1 MVLKK
6 IACLIVLTLGFFAIG
21 AQRVQPLIVEATST
35 PLSLEMDGNYASVLS
50 AWLAE
55 TYPDNQ
61 AFQQIIP
68 ASWIQNG
75 ELLPPTEAFGKA
87 AVAFQNNQVLQLEVN
102 VPTEGL
108 YQISL
113 EYYSLSQN
121 HLDLELEI
129 KINHQW
135 QYHEMRQL
143 TLPKRW
149 VQESTTFPKDR
160 YGNDFFASQ
169 KQEEVWNLSMLM
181 DPLGLYVEGLY
192 FHLDA
197 GVNTIQLEA
206 KKGTFLIHQ
215 VLITGKKSLPTY
227 QEYIGSNTASTQP
240 IFVEIEAEIPTRKS
254 DSTIQPGINRDLGV
268 TPFEVR
274 NLRMNVLQASTFQ
287 SPKQEVFYDIVVP
300 QSGYYYLTFKVLQ
313 NIKTNGIVY
322 RTVKING
329 EIPFEESKN
338 IPFTFANQ
346 WQNKTLG
353 DQSPYLYYLAQ
364 GVNTLSLQVSFEP
377 YREMLLSFQSDLTW
391 INETSLQ
398 IRKLTGNQ
406 LDKDRDWDLS
416 EFLPNIDEDLL
427 SMASRLEIHFQTL
440 SEMHQS
446 SRLSEVQSQL
456 RIAIRNL
463 RFLASD
469 PNQIPKQIA
478 LLSSSPSSI
487 AQTLGWVIADLS
499 VAPLTID
506 KFYVHNTVAL
516 PEANA
521 SFFASLWLSIQR
533 FFLSFFDSRYQLTA
547 SPEELEVWVNRPK
560 LYVDL
565 IQKMADETF
574 TVETGIPVKISV
586 LADEGKLIL
595 ANSAKRNPD
604 VALGISSWLPYDLG
618 IRGALTP
625 INQFSSEADFST
637 TLSLYPTQSLI
648 PLVYNQTLYGLPDT
662 ENVYLLFYRRD
673 ILDTLDLEVPQTWED
688 VTRMMPVLRRFGM
701 NFALPLSSATALK
714 SFDST
719 LPFLFQYGSS
729 VYRQDGFSVDLNN
742 SASIQA
748 ITMMTELYTIYSLE
762 QTVSNFYND
771 FRLGKAPIGVGDFGM
786 YIRLLNAAPDIKGLW
801 EIALIPGVRQSD
813 DSIRRDAPGAQT
825 ANVIFQN
832 TDKANEAWSFLSWW
846 SSTST
851 QVQFANYLLA
861 SLGREYLWNSANLEA
876 FRLSGYDEGHVVIF
890 EEQWSHLRELPKVP
904 GSYQVELE
912 ISNIWNSVVLNR
924 ANLRV
929 RLNDSLIKME
939 KEIHK
944 KMAEFG
950 YMDKQGNIL
959 KPYVITTEALII
971 EWQTGGDDFE

>member
-1 MVLKK
+1 MLKK
-6 IACLIVLTLGFFAIG
+6 IACLLVLALGFLALGSQTI
-21 AQRVQPLIVEATST
+21 QYPILEASSD

-50 AWLAE
+50 AWLSE

-61 AFQQIIP
+61 SFRQMIP
-68 ASWIQNG
+68 AIQIQNG
-75 ELLPPTEAFGKA
+75 QLLPAVDAFGKE
-87 AVAFQNNQVLQLEVN
+87 AVAFLGQQPLLVDVL

-108 YQISL
+108 YQITI
-113 EYYSLSQN
+113 EYYSISRN
-121 HLDLELEI
+121 HLDLELELT
-129 KINHQW
+129 INHQS

-143 TLPKRW
+143 ALPKRW
-149 VQESTTFPKDR
+149 VQESNVFPKDR
-160 YGNDFFASQ
+160 FGNDFFGSQ
-169 KQEEVWNLSMLM
+169 KQEEVWMTSLLM

-192 FHLDA
+192 FRLDA
-197 GVNTIQLEA
+197 GVNSIQILS
-206 KKGTFLIHQ
+206 KKGAFLISQIQ
-215 VLITGKKSLPTY
+215 VSGKQTLPTY
-227 QEYIGSNTASTQP
+227 QEYIGSKTPSTQA
-240 IFVEIEAEIPTRKS
+240 IHLEVEAEIPSRKS
-254 DSTIQPGINRDLGV
+254 DSTIQPGVNRDVKV
-268 TPFEVR
+268 TPFDVR
-274 NLRMNVLQASTFQ
+274 HLRMNILQASTFQ
-287 SPKQEVFYDIVVP
+287 SPKQEVTYDVFVP
-300 QSGYYYLTFKVLQ
+300 QSGYYYLTLKVLQ
-313 NIKTNGIVY
+313 QLKTNGIVY

-329 EIPFEESKN
+329 TIPFEESKN
-338 IPFTFANQ
+338 IPFRFQNQ

-353 DQSPYLYYLAQ
+353 DDIPYLYFLSQ
-364 GVNTLSLQVSFEP
+364 GVNTITIGVSFEP
-377 YREMLLSFQSDLTW
+377 YREMLYSFQSDLTW
-391 INETSLQ
+391 INETALQ

-416 EFLPNIDEDLL
+416 EFLPNIDQELVA
-427 SMASRLEIHFQTL
+427 MASRLEDHFQTL
-440 SEMHQS
+440 QTMHQS
-446 SRLSEVQSQL
+446 NRLSEVQSQL

-463 RFLASD
+463 RFLATN
-469 PNQIPKQIA
+469 PNQIPKHIA

-487 AQTLGWVIADLS
+487 AQTLGWIISDLS
-499 VAPLTID
+499 VSPLAMD
-506 KFYVHNTVAL
+506 KFYVHNTLDL
-516 PEANA
+516 PKANA
-521 SFFASLWLSIQR
+521 SFFATLWVSIQR
-533 FFLSFFDSRYQLTA
+533 FFLSFFDPRYQLTA
-547 SPEELEVWVNRPK
+547 SADELEVWVNRPK

-574 TVETGIPVKISV
+574 TVETGIPVKVSV

-625 INQFSSEADFST
+625 LNQFASEADFAS
-637 TLSLYPTQSLI
+637 TLSLFPTQSLI
-648 PLVYNQTLYGLPDT
+648 PMVYNQTLYGLPDT
-662 ENVYLLFYRRD
+662 ENIYLLFYRKD
-673 ILDTLDLEVPQTWED
+673 IISALDLQVPQTWED
-688 VTRMMPVLRRFGM
+688 VTKIMPVLRRFGM

-719 LPFLFQYGSS
+719 LPFLFQYGSN
-729 VYRQDGFSVDLNN
+729 VYRQDGFSTDLNN

-748 ITMMTELYTIYSLE
+748 LTMMTELYTIYSLE

-832 TDKANEAWSFLSWW
+832 TTKANESWAFLSWW
-846 SSTST
+846 GSTST

-876 FRLSGYDEGHVVIF
+876 FRLSGYDEDDMAIF
-890 EEQWSHLRELPKVP
+890 EAQWGHLRELPKVP

-950 YMDKQGNIL
+950 YMDKQGNVI
-959 KPYVITTEALII
+959 KPYLMTTEAMILQ
-971 EWQTGGDDFE
+971 WQSGGDGFE

>member
-6 IACLIVLTLGFFAIG
+6 IACLMILTLSFFTITTL
-21 AQRVQPLIVEATST
+21 RVQPLILEASST

-68 ASWIQNG
+68 ASNIENG
-75 ELLPPTEAFGKA
+75 QLLPPSEAFGKE
-87 AVAFQNNQVLQLEVN
+87 AVAFQLDQLLQLEVN

-113 EYYSLSQN
+113 EYFSLSQN

-129 KINHQW
+129 QINNLI
-135 QYHEMRQL
+135 QYHEMRQI

-149 VQESTTFPKDR
+149 VQESTVFPKDR
-160 YGNDFFASQ
+160 FGNDFFASQ
-169 KQEEVWNLSMLM
+169 KQEEAWNNSMLM

-197 GVNTIQLEA
+197 GANSIQIVA
-206 KKGTFLIHQ
+206 KTGSFMIHQ
-215 VLITGKKSLPTY
+215 VVVTGKKTLPTY
-227 QEYIGSNTASTQP
+227 LEYIGSSTVSTQP
-240 IFVEIEAEIPTRKS
+240 IMIEMEAEIPTRKS

-274 NLRMNVLQASTFQ
+274 NLRMNVLQASTYQ
-287 SPKQEVFYDIVVP
+287 SPKQEVFYDVHVP

-313 NIKTNGIVY
+313 NSKTNGIVY
-322 RTVKING
+322 RTVKVNG

-338 IPFTFANQ
+338 IPFTFLNQ
-346 WQNKTLG
+346 WQNRTLG
-353 DQSPYLYYLAQ
+353 NQTPYLYYLAQ
-364 GVNTLSLQVSFEP
+364 GVNTISLQVSFEP
-377 YREMLLSFQSDLTW
+377 YREMLLSFQRDLTW
-391 INETSLQ
+391 INETALQ

-416 EFLPNIDEDLL
+416 EFLPDIDEDLL
-427 SMASRLEIHFQTL
+427 SMATRLETHFQTL
-440 SEMHQS
+440 SDMHQS

-499 VAPLTID
+499 VAPLTVD
-506 KFYVHNTVAL
+506 KFYIHNTLAL

-533 FFLSFFDSRYQLTA
+533 FFLSFFDSRYQLSA

-574 TVETGIPVKISV
+574 TVVTGIPVKVSV

-618 IRGALTP
+618 IRGALTQL
-625 INQFSSEADFST
+625 NQFASEADFSA

-648 PLVYNQTLYGLPDT
+648 PMVYNQTLYGLPDT
-662 ENVYLLFYRRD
+662 ENVYLLFYRSD
-673 ILDTLDLEVPQTWED
+673 ILDTLDIEVPQTWED
-688 VTRMMPVLRRFGM
+688 VTRIMPILRRFGM

-748 ITMMTELYTIYSLE
+748 MTMMTELYTIYSLE

-801 EIALIPGVRQSD
+801 DIALIPGVKQGD

-832 TDKANEAWSFLSWW
+832 TDKANEAWRFLSWW
-846 SSTST
+846 SSTAT

-861 SLGREYLWNSANLEA
+861 SLGREYLWNSANVEA
-876 FRLSGYDEGHVVIF
+876 FRLSGYDEGHLAIF

-912 ISNIWNSVVLNR
+912 ISNIWNSVVINR

-959 KPYVITTEALII
+959 KPYVLTTEAMILQ
-971 EWQTGGDDFE
+971 WQTGGDDVE